1 MYFISFLPCNQDARV
16 RFALQKNLRTELID
30 HRITMALNVLSWL
43 CDGQQKDMQDI
54 LRDEKT
60 FSVCVTIKF
69 CHLLS
74 L

>member
-1 MYFISFLPCNQDARV
+1 M

-60 FSVCVTIKF
+60 FSVCMCDDKNFSFIIIVGF
-69 CHLLS
+69 
-74 L
+74 